1 MVRNRPVPSHR
12 IVPARRGRRQ
22 RVALLTAVAL
32 AFAPLL
38 AAAGPAGAAT
48 EDEDDER
55 SLQVVYPTPGA
66 RLGNGDVEVRGSVKH
81 GKASEKTR
89 VQYAVDVSGS
99 TESPVQDCTGDG
111 VIDALDDLNGDG
123 RRGDVLDCQI
133 AAVVALNASLRTA
146 AGSAEHIEVGL
157 TAFGTTAA
165 TAQMTRDGPVRAA
178 RADGAGRRRGP
189 EPQPRRRLAAP
200 GRDRRVRPPFRR
212 DRDQLRRGPDRRA
225 RRALTARRA
234 TVFLLSDGQ
243 ATVSAATLDRVARS
257 GVSVRTFAVGGGTG
271 ATPCAASAPLGAIAA
286 AGSDSCIRV
295 DDPSALTASVLDS
308 RPAWIE
314 SVTVDVAGRRV
325 EAEVDAIGG
334 WTATVP
340 GLAEAAHTAVVRARF
355 TDGLVLTERVS
366 FWVTGHLSYVA
377 LGDSFASGEGLQPY
391 LHPDV
396 DPGATIEDY
405 ICHRSGR
412 GWPDQ
417 VVVPGSTRPVA
428 QRWDAEFDFG
438 ACTSARIVNLD
449 TEQQK
454 MPTPYLFSDRR
465 EPVPLQLDRLGSGAD
480 LVTVSIGGNDLGF
493 APIVGHC
500 IKPWFDRCWDDAF
513 VTSAAGTKVS
523 LHDWMTVRLALVGGE
538 LTGVYRGIR
547 DRVGPDAT
555 VVATTYPRLVSASPF
570 ALANLACHAPFLD
583 GSERRWLRDRIDV
596 FAAIVQD
603 RAARPGAG
611 LQVVDVRDDFE
622 GRNAC
627 DWGAAIT
634 GFSLRAVGGPEFG
647 LTFSTSFHPNQ
658 KGADLYAQV
667 VNDAL
672 AHSFRPPRFDAAT
685 EGADVADPVERDGA
699 AVAHTATVS
708 RTVAAAADDEPPAFD
723 PRIVTDPEAVLREY
737 PEDVV
742 SAVGSL
748 TFAQSGLGNAAATD
762 GYDACDEVVPGEIVP
777 FGAHGFAPGSEVIV
791 TATSVGLADG
801 DDHGTS
807 TTATHRA
814 DDLGGVQGTVVV
826 PPFGSDGAFFVSFAG
841 TNSAGGAVVGD
852 AMAPATVDAACRAV
866 VEEAGHLTGDEKE
879 DADAPGAEPA
889 VARDPAPGG
898 AADLSGQDLS
908 TTGGALGWTAAAA
921 VALLLA
927 GATARVLFR
936 RGTGSDA
943 PSGGS

>member
-1 MVRNRPVPSHR
+1 M
-12 IVPARRGRRQ
+12 
-22 RVALLTAVAL
+22 
-32 AFAPLL
+32 
-38 AAAGPAGAAT
+38 
-48 EDEDDER
+48 
-55 SLQVVYPTPGA
+55 
-66 RLGNGDVEVRGSVKH
+66 
-81 GKASEKTR
+81 TR

-146 AGSAEHIEVGL
+146 VGSAERVEVGL

-165 TAQMTRDGPVRAA
+165 TAQM
-178 RADGAGRRRGP
+178 
-189 EPQPRRRLAAP
+189 
-200 GRDRRVRPPFRR
+200 RR
-212 DRDQLRRGPDRRA
+212 DDPSALFVPPGLTGEGTDVVPNVNHVAASLRRGAIGEYADRSVGTGTSFDA
-225 RRALTARRA
+225 ALTAA
-234 TVFLLSDGQ
+234 LDALALHHGPGWVFLLSDGQ

-271 ATPCAASAPLGAIAA
+271 AAPCAASAPLGAIAA
-286 AGSDSCIRV
+286 AGSDSCVRV
-295 DDPSALTASVLDS
+295 TDPSALTASVLDS
-308 RPAWIE
+308 RPAWIDT
-314 SVTVDVAGRRV
+314 VTVDVGGRRV

-334 WTATVP
+334 WTVTVP
-340 GLAEAAHTAVVRARF
+340 GLAETAHTAVVRARF
-355 TDGLVLTERVS
+355 TDGLVLTERVP

-396 DPGATIEDY
+396 DPGATVEDY

-412 GWPDQ
+412 GWPAQ
-417 VVVPGSTRPVA
+417 VVVPGGTRPVA
-428 QRWDAEFDFG
+428 HRLDAEFDFG
-438 ACTSARIVNLD
+438 ACTGARIVNLD
-449 TEQQK
+449 SEQQRQA
-454 MPTPYLFSDRR
+454 TPYLFSD
-465 EPVPLQLDRLGSGAD
+465 EQKAVPLQLDRLGSGAD

-685 EGADVADPVERDGA
+685 EGADVADPVERAGA
-699 AVAHTATVS
+699 AAGQAATVS
-708 RTVAAAADDEPPAFD
+708 RTVSATADDQAPGFD

-777 FGAHGFAPGSEVIV
+777 FGAHGFAPGSEVTV

-866 VEEAGHLTGDEKE
+866 VEEAGHLAGDEDE
-879 DADAPGAEPA
+879 GADTPGADRTEPA
-889 VARDPAPGG
+889 VARDPVPGG
-898 AADLSGQDLS
+898 AVDPSGRDLSM
-908 TTGGALGWTAAAA
+908 TGGALVWTAAAA

-936 RGTGSDA
+936 RRTGSGA
-943 PSGGS
+943 AAGGS